1 MYWNI
6 FDRSELK
13 SDFELKIS
21 WSRLWQFLKKYAF
34 QLGFGVAMAVTAAYF
49 NLQIPICLGSITTVL
64 ADIIKRETV
73 VSANEYFEFGD
84 RLCFIVTDFEQ
95 KEK

>member
-1 MYWNI
+1 
-6 FDRSELK
+6 
-13 SDFELKIS
+13 
-21 WSRLWQFLKKYAF
+21 
-34 QLGFGVAMAVTAAYF
+34 MAVTAAYF

-84 RLCFIVTDFEQ
+84 RLCFIANNFGQ
-95 KEK
+95 KEE